1 MPDIFTSSFFDSVGR
16 AGRVSIARWEP
27 QGVADFKRYPAL
39 APGAW
44 FRSVERPE
52 YDDLYLDQLYRLDPN
67 QVLADLRGL
76 AGAGATPVL
85 CCWELRWQI
94 EAGRAWCHR
103 HLVAA
108 WLKGELG
115 IEIAEL

>member
-27 QGVADFKRYPAL
+27 QDVSDFKRYPTL

-52 YDDLYLDQLYRLDPN
+52 YEDRYLDQLYRLDPN
-67 QVLADLRGL
+67 QVLADLRAL
-76 AGAGATPVL
+76 AGDGVTPVL

-108 WLKGELG
+108 WLRGELG
-115 IEIAEL
+115 IEVAEL